1 MTTPANW
8 KPGDDVVVHASV
20 PTEEARKIFPN
31 LVEHKVSMSQFSSQP
46 AYVNAFPSVVL
57 PQDHVAAC
65 ITAMWGE
72 LELKIMVFCIV
83 VQ

>member
-31 LVEHKVSMSQFSSQP
+31 LVEHKVSISQFSFQP
-46 AYVNAFPSVVL
+46 VYVNVFLSVVI

-65 ITAMWGE
+65 IAGMG
-72 LELKIMVFCIV
+72 
-83 VQ
+83 QN